1 MKGIILAAGD
11 GGRLRPLTFNTPK
24 SLLKVGGIPLIDYPL
39 AALRSAG
46 VSDIAVVV
54 GYQADRL
61 CDELSEFHP
70 DLSFIYNED
79 YDEGNAISLYT
90 AREFVQD
97 DSFFLC
103 MADHPICP
111 DIPMRL
117 ISGSLESCT
126 LCVDGRASHPSQ
138 IGDAT
143 RVLADDGIILEIG
156 KQLRTWNAVD
166 TGVFNMTPDVFPVI
180 EGLMLRQQLD
190 VGISDIVT
198 YMAAN
203 GQPFMACD
211 VSGMFWADVDTAE
224 DYESVNTLLT
234 GAAWTAYMTES
245 SPATSTGGFPGP
257 QHAC

>member
-1 MKGIILAAGD
+1 
-11 GGRLRPLTFNTPK
+11 
-24 SLLKVGGIPLIDYPL
+24 
-39 AALRSAG
+39 
-46 VSDIAVVV
+46 
-54 GYQADRL
+54 
-61 CDELSEFHP
+61 
-70 DLSFIYNED
+70 
-79 YDEGNAISLYT
+79 
-90 AREFVQD
+90 
-97 DSFFLC
+97 
-103 MADHPICP
+103 
-111 DIPMRL
+111 MRL

-234 GAAWTAYMTES
+234 GAAWTDVYDGIVS
-245 SPATSTGGFPGP
+245 RHLNRRLSPARSTSVRPYARHAESGVGGEPGSGSRGRFCVSRTAIP
-257 QHAC
+257 SPPPCWPRLLRSWTAWTATWRGSRA